1 MKVEETLD
9 ELRNHD
15 LKIIQPRAGYRFS
28 LDPLLLCDFA
38 GIREGERVIDLG
50 TGSGVIPLV
59 LARKSAASAFVG
71 VEFQKELADLA
82 IRNIAL
88 NGLEARIGILLA
100 DVLHLKGHS
109 PGSSFDLVTANPPYR
124 APGSGKISPARGRDA
139 ARHETTA
146 GLADFLA
153 GAKYLVKPSGRICL
167 IYHVSRLV
175 DCLGEAERQKLA
187 VAKLQFVHGF
197 PGAEARTFMA
207 ELAKGRKSELKVL
220 APLFVN
226 ETDTSAPASEYTDVR
241 AEKELC

>member
-9 ELRNHD
+9 ELRNYN
-15 LKIIQPRAGYRFS
+15 LKIIQARAGYRFS

-38 GIREGERVIDLG
+38 GVREGERVIDLG

-59 LARKSAASAFVG
+59 LARKSPGSAFIG
-71 VEFQKELADLA
+71 VEFQQEFADLA
-82 IRNIAL
+82 LRNVAL
-88 NGLEARIGILLA
+88 NGLQERIGILRA
-100 DVLHLKGHS
+100 DVLHMKSHF
-109 PGSSFDLVTANPPYR
+109 PVSSFDLVTANPPYR
-124 APGSGKISPARGRDA
+124 APGAGKISPTRGRDA

-153 GAKYLVKPSGRICL
+153 EAKYLVKPSGRICL

-175 DCLGEAERQKLA
+175 DCLSEAEHQKLA
-187 VAKLQFVHGF
+187 VVKLQFVHGA
-197 PGAEARTFMA
+197 PGAEARIFMA

-226 ETDTSAPASEYTDVR
+226 GNGNSAGSTDAGIEV
-241 AEKELC
+241 